1 VHLSF
6 TAILSIFLATP
17 TIGSGQAPV
26 TGAMYQS
33 AFETLN
39 DSQWVRPAAQ
49 TCEEPYRVSRQEILL
64 AMSAHGPYSLTSTTT
79 SMLFG
84 SEAVLAIVRR
94 RQREVPRSTQL
105 LWSHDDWFAA
115 HLATAKVPYAEMS
128 ASARAGFEHR
138 QDVLVDYGPAVV
150 EQVLEGPAPITSLD
164 VTIFWPDTGS
174 APGEFSYRD
183 TLSVPEVDVF
193 NQRVIRFKMLEYEDM
208 LVFDRVT
215 GISVRPIGFLSALFA
230 VLGKPDLKET
240 RVAVSTDHWQ
250 VVRGRVKVF
259 PGISK
264 TATATI
270 EPDGRGHEGV
280 PPDRTDL
287 GALQERMRQPIELR
301 YGPPSCQARAKM
313 RRHRGGDCL
322 RVMGGAGACADE

>member
-1 VHLSF
+1 
-6 TAILSIFLATP
+6 
-17 TIGSGQAPV
+17 
-26 TGAMYQS
+26 MES
-33 AFETLN
+33 AFSVSVASWLAAWPKTAVAPTVVALAVGLPL
-39 DSQWVRPAAQ
+39 SSLAAQ
-49 TCEEPYRVSRQEILL
+49 TCEEPYRVSRQEILQ

-84 SEAVLAIVRR
+84 SKALLAIVRR
-94 RQREVPRSTQL
+94 RQREAPRSTQFL
-105 LWSHDDWFAA
+105 LSHDDWFAA
-115 HLATAKVPYAEMS
+115 HLATAKVAYAEMS

-138 QDVLVDYGPAVV
+138 QDVLVDYGPPVV
-150 EQVLEGPAPITSLD
+150 EQVVEGPAPITSLD

-193 NQRVIRFKMLEYEDM
+193 NHRVIRFKMLEYDDM

-240 RVAVSTDHWQ
+240 RVAVSADHWQ

-264 TATATI
+264 TGTATI
-270 EPDGRGHEGV
+270 QPDGRGHEGV
-280 PPDRTDL
+280 PPGRADL
-287 GALQERMRQPIELR
+287 GALRERMRQPVELR

-313 RRHRGGDCL
+313 RRQGGGACRG
-322 RVMGGAGACADE
+322 VMGGAGRCADE

>member
-1 VHLSF
+1 VE
-6 TAILSIFLATP
+6 
-17 TIGSGQAPV
+17 
-26 TGAMYQS
+26 S
-33 AFETLN
+33 AFSVSVASWLAAWPKTAVAPTVVALAVGLPL
-39 DSQWVRPAAQ
+39 SSLAAQ
-49 TCEEPYRVSRQEILL
+49 TCEEPYRVSRQEILQ

-84 SEAVLAIVRR
+84 SKALLAIVRR
-94 RQREVPRSTQL
+94 RQREAPRSTQFL
-105 LWSHDDWFAA
+105 LSHDDWFAA
-115 HLATAKVPYAEMS
+115 HLATAKVAYAEMS

-138 QDVLVDYGPAVV
+138 QDVLVDYGPPVV
-150 EQVLEGPAPITSLD
+150 EQVVEGPAPITSLD

-193 NQRVIRFKMLEYEDM
+193 NHRVIRFKMLEYDDM

-240 RVAVSTDHWQ
+240 RVAVSADHWQ

-264 TATATI
+264 TGTATI
-270 EPDGRGHEGV
+270 QPDGRGHEGV
-280 PPDRTDL
+280 PPGRADL
-287 GALQERMRQPIELR
+287 GALRERMRQPVELR

-313 RRHRGGDCL
+313 RRQGGGACRG
-322 RVMGGAGACADE
+322 VMGGAGRCADE

>member
-1 VHLSF
+1 VRLIF
-6 TAILSIFLATP
+6 TAILSMFLATP
-17 TIGSGQAPV
+17 TLGSGQAPV
-26 TGAMYQS
+26 ALGSPLTG
-33 AFETLN
+33 
-39 DSQWVRPAAQ
+39 PAAR
-49 TCEEPYRVSRQEILL
+49 TCGEPYRVSRQEILQ

-84 SEAVLAIVRR
+84 SEALLAIVRR
-94 RQREVPRSTQL
+94 RQREAPRSTQFL
-105 LWSHDDWFAA
+105 LSHDDWFAA

-138 QDVLVDYGPAVV
+138 QDVLVDYGPPVV
-150 EQVLEGPAPITSLD
+150 EQILEGPAPISSLD

-174 APGEFSYRD
+174 APAEFSYRD
-183 TLSVPEVDVF
+183 TLSIPEMDVF
-193 NQRVIRFKMLEYEDM
+193 NHRVIRFKMLEYDDM

-230 VLGKPDLKET
+230 VLGKPDLKQT
-240 RVAVSTDHWQ
+240 RVAVSADHWQ

-280 PPDRTDL
+280 PPDRADL
-287 GALQERMRQPIELR
+287 GALGERMRQPVELR
-301 YGPPSCQARAKM
+301 YGPPSCQARAQI
-313 RRHRGGDCL
+313 RRQGGGDCL
-322 RVMGGAGACADE
+322 RVMGGVGTCADE